1 MKRFLLFITAMVL
14 GMLHPLS
21 TSAAQAAAN
30 HQKAEEQAPSIY
42 AVTAAPT
49 VGISKFTADSDPL
62 SLTEVFSDNEVG
74 YITERVV
81 AAYGNGKLFFY
92 QPRINNYNEVWKLR
106 FEATS
111 STATLG
117 LLTMQWNWHQVIFF
131 HISLIMTH
139 RHLRSMV

>member
-14 GMLHPLS
+14 GLLHPLT
-21 TSAAQAAAN
+21 TSAARSAAN
-30 HQKAEEQAPSIY
+30 PQKAEAQAPSFY

-62 SLTEVFSDNEVG
+62 SLTEVFSDNEIG

-92 QPRINNYNEVWKLR
+92 QPRINNYNEPVGGINLVH
-106 FEATS
+106 T
-111 STATLG
+111 
-117 LLTMQWNWHQVIFF
+117 
-131 HISLIMTH
+131 
-139 RHLRSMV
+139 

>member
-14 GMLHPLS
+14 GLLHPLT
-21 TSAAQAAAN
+21 TSAARSAAN
-30 HQKAEEQAPSIY
+30 PQKAEAQAPSFY

-62 SLTEVFSDNEVG
+62 SLTEVFSDNEIG

-81 AAYGNGKLFFY
+81 AA
-92 QPRINNYNEVWKLR
+92 
-106 FEATS
+106 
-111 STATLG
+111 TLG
-117 LLTMQWNWHQVIFF
+117 LWIMQWNWHQVIIF